1 MVRSSL
7 LLFAAFAVA
16 CTAPAPPEQ
25 AEGADVQLEAAAVR
39 TPLRAE
45 APPLPAEA
53 PQPAELPRRVNAL
66 GGIVTCSIRP
76 DFDAYTVAAR
86 ERGAEPSDLELVGSG
101 LTCTRGI
108 LWPES
113 EFAVLDSTAAPHT
126 VKIRVYAITGVE
138 VDVWAP
144 GVVLD
149 Q

>member
-1 MVRSSL
+1 MLRFFV
-7 LLFAAFAVA
+7 LLFATFAA
-16 CTAPAPPEQ
+16 GCTAPAPPVQ
-25 AEGADVQLEAAAVR
+25 AEGADVQPETAAVR
-39 TPLRAE
+39 TALRAE
-45 APPLPAEA
+45 APPPHAETA
-53 PQPAELPRRVNAL
+53 EPAELPRRVNTL
-66 GGIVTCSIRP
+66 EGVVTCSVRP
-76 DFDAYTVAAR
+76 DYDAYTVVVR
-86 ERGAEPSDLELVGSG
+86 ERGAEPSDLDLVGSG

>member
-1 MVRSSL
+1 MLRFHAL
-7 LLFAAFAVA
+7 LIVA
-16 CTAPAPPEQ
+16 LTAGCTSPAPSVQ
-25 AEGADVQLEAAAVR
+25 AEEVQPEAASAR
-39 TPLRAE
+39 TALRAE
-45 APPLPAEA
+45 APPPPAEA
-53 PQPAELPRRVNAL
+53 AQPAELPRRVNT
-66 GGIVTCSIRP
+66 IDEVVTCSVRP
-76 DFDAYTVAAR
+76 DYDAYTVAVR
-86 ERGAEPSDLELVGSG
+86 KRGAELSDQELVGSG

-144 GVVLD
+144 GVVLE